1 MNIDPIRRQRAM
13 ELKLMRIQKHLTQ
26 EKLSKLSG
34 LDKKTISNLES
45 GESSW
50 NVDSEIMYLE
60 GLKKIA

>member
-1 MNIDPIRRQRAM
+1 MNIDPLRRKRAM
-13 ELKLMRIQKHLTQ
+13 ELKLMRVQKKLTQ
-26 EKLSKLSG
+26 DKLSELSG

-45 GESSW
+45 GESGW